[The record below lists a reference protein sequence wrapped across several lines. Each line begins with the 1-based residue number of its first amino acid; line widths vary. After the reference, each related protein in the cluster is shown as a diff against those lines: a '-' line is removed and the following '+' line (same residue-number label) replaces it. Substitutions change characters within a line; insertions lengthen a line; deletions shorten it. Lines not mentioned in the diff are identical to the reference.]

1 MAESFFPKRGN
12 LSPAKRSGIKF
23 LLTQQPHRMVKT
35 SNNNINGNNNS
46 NIRTRV
52 IVIVTV
58 IIIMTT
64 FIHINPTSDYH
75 FSHALI
81 GQEK

>member
-12 LSPAKRSGIKF
+12 LSPAERSGIKF

-46 NIRTRV
+46 NIRIR
-52 IVIVTV
+52 VIVTV
-58 IIIMTT
+58 IIIIMVT
-64 FIHINPTSDYH
+64 FIHINPTSEYH